1 MSIGERIKSAVAP
14 IVPEVSADTYSGNAQ
29 TYCTWNATEIPTA
42 HADNEPHAIHYLAQ
56 LHLFVPFR
64 SNPTKLKRQLRRA
77 LLNADFTAPT
87 VETVDASEEEG
98 RHIVFEFESVEREVF

>member
-1 MSIGERIKSAVAP
+1 MSIGERIKGAVAP
-14 IVPEVSADTYSGNAQ
+14 IVPEVTEDTYTGDAS
-29 TYCTWNATEIPTA
+29 TYCTWNDTEIPAA

-64 SNPTKLKRQLRRA
+64 SNPTQLKQKLRRA

-87 VETVDASEEEG
+87 VETVEADPDEG
-98 RHIVFEFESVEREVF
+98 RHIVFEFEGVEREVF

>member
-42 HADNEPHAIHYLAQ
+42 HADNEPHAIQYLAQ
-56 LHLFVPFR
+56 LHLFMPFR
-64 SNPTKLKRQLRRA
+64 ANPTQIKRQLRRA
-77 LLNADFTAPT
+77 LLDAGFTAPT
-87 VETVDASEEEG
+87 VETVEASEAEG
-98 RHIVFEFESVEREVF
+98 RHIVFEFEGVEREVF